1 MVGMGR
7 NIMPRARRELVRD
20 EFMRQLAAMS
30 REAGLELSVRQCD
43 LIHEHVALMLE
54 WNRTINLTRITQP
67 EDILARHILDSMIP
81 AQWLP
86 RQGRMLDVGSGAGF
100 PGVVLKVLLPQVH
113 MTLVE
118 SHRKKISFLKVLQS
132 RLGLQGME
140 VLASRWEEIAFD
152 VHQGVIP
159 CWDAVTMRAVRLE
172 AQHLHH
178 LAGRFLCAG
187 GRFAFWAGSHG
198 PATARELEAEA
209 GRAGLALDGCL
220 PYRVPGL
227 DRTRHLLLWRREGAA
242 SPG

>member
-1 MVGMGR
+1 MGST
-7 NIMPRARRELVRD
+7 IKPRAQRELVQA
-20 EFMRQLAAMS
+20 EFMRQLLVLS
-30 REAGLELSVRQCD
+30 REAGLELSVRQCQ

-118 SHRKKISFLKVLQS
+118 SNRKKISFLKVLQS
-132 RLGLQGME
+132 RMDLPGLD
-140 VLASRWEEIAFD
+140 VLASRWEEIALD
-152 VHQGVIP
+152 VRQGLTPRWDVI
-159 CWDAVTMRAVRLE
+159 TMRAVRLG

-178 LAGRFLCAG
+178 LAGRFLNAG
-187 GRFAFWAGSHG
+187 GWFAFWAGSHG
-198 PATARELEAEA
+198 PAAARELEAEA
-209 GRAGLALDGCL
+209 GSAALALESCL

-227 DRTRHLLLWRREGAA
+227 DRTRYLLLWKREGAVTLD
-242 SPG
+242 